1 MPLDENAAVA
11 STKVYYYLDDN
22 TPYLSVIPVPE
33 NKVTLGDF
41 KKIFTR
47 KGYKYFC
54 KQLDKAIGC
63 EVKVEIRDDSS
74 RLEKSANGLI
84 ELVLLS
90 TVTPSGTLPRAI
102 TNKTEHNGVG
112 NRDPVDLKVRKRRSL
127 HELADNVVVNADPLA
142 NGCRAS
148 MRNSN
153 EDSITASSLSTVI
166 SSYSILE
173 RAGEGLAELYTSNS
187 EDPYRFDGSNSRFT
201 LNSEA
206 CSSAYGGVRMAA
218 SSAASCLKAHRQRR
232 PRKERYRKAYMPS
245 TISSITESSMA
256 SLSLPRIEIVK
267 LLMTNGAF
275 LGISVLSN
283 DGGIFVSD
291 IIKGGAVALDGRI
304 EVGDQIVQVNKNSF
318 ENLTDAQAVQLLRQ
332 AAVSRRPIT
341 LYVVKR
347 PCNTDSRSD
356 VLSGLAS
363 ETLPIDISLWIESA
377 KQNSVKPLKP
387 FAIDETNSIM
397 VENTLGEEEHE
408 TDMEGAY
415 AERHDM
421 IQIPPTSNKGRTTQV
436 VTTKRGV
443 MTTEDV
449 ARRRENEENEQ
460 LVDNLNV
467 NMDPRII
474 LKFMARPDSG
484 LQIKNRKWLKIPVP
498 MSFIGRE
505 LVDWLLDH
513 VHGLHDR
520 KAARSFA
527 SKLLADGHIR
537 HVVNKLTFTEK
548 CYYVFDDSILS
559 VRSINHSDGSNG
571 KTGAE
576 ATTEVTY
583 VGSPAPQA
591 AARLAVRNCNDSGMP
606 PPPINNKM
614 PAEID
619 QTWPVSPITIYGPT
633 QRRKDCDSPVTNDYA
648 SVIGPDVVTST
659 MLGTSLTEA
668 PTLKLPRHGFIGR
681 GNEMRRRMDD
691 EIVVAQPPNT
701 PSSLSAAPNIG
712 VDLGADFDSLEQD
725 RRNMLK
731 ENR

>member
-1 MPLDENAAVA
+1 MPVDENAASI

-33 NKVTLGDF
+33 SEITLGDF
-41 KKIFTR
+41 KKVFTR

-74 RLEKSANGLI
+74 KLQKSANGLI

-90 TVTPSGTLPRAI
+90 TTTPSGTLPR
-102 TNKTEHNGVG
+102 TVVRKVTQNGG
-112 NRDPVDLKVRKRRSL
+112 EEREPEESNMRKRRSL
-127 HELADNVVVNADPLA
+127 YDLTGNAAVNGERPK
-142 NGCRAS
+142 GVGHGS
-148 MRNSN
+148 IRNSN

-166 SSYSILE
+166 SSIF
-173 RAGEGLAELYTSNS
+173 TINS
-187 EDPYRFDGSNSRFT
+187 V
-201 LNSEA
+201 A
-206 CSSAYGGVRMAA
+206 CSSAYGGIPAVGTSGGATI
-218 SSAASCLKAHRQRR
+218 KAHRQRR
-232 PRKERYRKAYMPS
+232 PRKERYRKAYVPS
-245 TISSITESSMA
+245 TISSITESSLT
-256 SLSLPRIEIVK
+256 SLSLPRIDVVK
-267 LLMTNGAF
+267 LPMTNGAF
-275 LGISVLSN
+275 LGISVLSH

-304 EVGDQIVQVNKNSF
+304 EVGDQIVQVNRSSF
-318 ENLTDAQAVQLLRQ
+318 ENFTDAQAVQLLRQ

-341 LYVVKR
+341 LYVAKR
-347 PCNTDSRSD
+347 PCNADSHSD

-363 ETLPIDISLWIESA
+363 ETLPIDISLWVESA
-377 KQNSVKPLKP
+377 KQNNVKPLKP
-387 FAIDETNSIM
+387 FAIDETNSM
-397 VENTLGEEEHE
+397 LEDNTLGEEQHE
-408 TDMEGAY
+408 TDMEGVY
-415 AERHDM
+415 AERHEM
-421 IQIPPTSNKGRTTQV
+421 MHVPVANKTRTAPTNSNKMAVATA
-436 VTTKRGV
+436 
-443 MTTEDV
+443 EDV

-467 NMDPRII
+467 NMDPVVI

-548 CYYVFDDSILS
+548 CYYVFEESILS
-559 VRSINHSDGSNG
+559 VRSNNHSDSSNG

-583 VGSPAPQA
+583 VGSPAPPLA
-591 AARLAVRNCNDSGMP
+591 PRLAVRNCNNATTAPLTS
-606 PPPINNKM
+606 NKM
-614 PAEID
+614 PADME
-619 QTWPVSPITIYGPT
+619 QTWPVSPITVCGPT
-633 QRRKDCDSPVTNDYA
+633 QRRKDCDSPMTNDYA

-659 MLGTSLTEA
+659 MIGASVTEA
-668 PTLKLPRHGFIGR
+668 PTLKLPPHGLTG
-681 GNEMRRRMDD
+681 RRRGLRRRIDD
-691 EIVVAQPPNT
+691 EVVVAQPPNT
-701 PSSLSAAPNIG
+701 PSSLSMAPQNMG
-712 VDLGADFDSLEQD
+712 EDASETDFETIEDE
-725 RRNMLK
+725 RRNALK
-731 ENR
+731 EGR

>member
-1 MPLDENAAVA
+1 MPLDENLTAA

-22 TPYLSVIPVPE
+22 TPYLSVIPVAE
-33 NKVTLGDF
+33 NEVTLGDF

-54 KQLDKAIGC
+54 KQLDKTIGC

-74 RLEKSANGLI
+74 KLGKSANGLI

-90 TVTPSGTLPRAI
+90 TVTPSGTLPRAV

-112 NRDPVDLKVRKRRSL
+112 KRDPVDLKMRKRRSL

-166 SSYSILE
+166 SK

-187 EDPYRFDGSNSRFT
+187 EDPYRFDCSNSRFT

-206 CSSAYGGVRMAA
+206 CSSAYGGMRVTA
-218 SSAASCLKAHRQRR
+218 SGAASCLKAAHRQRR

-245 TISSITESSMA
+245 TITSITESSMA
-256 SLSLPRIEIVK
+256 SLSLPRIEIIK
-267 LLMTNGAF
+267 LLMGNGAF

-347 PCNTDSRSD
+347 LSNTDSRSD

-363 ETLPIDISLWIESA
+363 ETLPIDISLWVESA

-387 FAIDETNSIM
+387 FATDETNSIV

-415 AERHDM
+415 AERHDR

-443 MTTEDV
+443 ITAEDV

-460 LVDNLNV
+460 LVDSLNIT
-467 NMDPRII
+467 MDPVII

-513 VHGLHDR
+513 VHGLQDR

-527 SKLLADGHIR
+527 SKLLADGYIR

-583 VGSPAPQA
+583 VGSPAPQVGT
-591 AARLAVRNCNDSGMP
+591 RPAVRNCNDSGIP
-606 PPPINNKM
+606 APLLNNKV

-619 QTWPVSPITIYGPT
+619 QTWPVSPITVYGPT
-633 QRRKDCDSPVTNDYA
+633 QRRQDCDSPVTNDYA

-659 MLGTSLTEA
+659 MIGASLTEA

-681 GNEMRRRMDD
+681 GSEMRRRMDD
-691 EIVVAQPPNT
+691 EIVVICLN
-701 PSSLSAAPNIG
+701 
-712 VDLGADFDSLEQD
+712 
-725 RRNMLK
+725 
-731 ENR
+731 